1 MKVKLLKSCVW
12 FLPSSCVGV
21 FPPPSF
27 MYSLLSSSSIFL
39 FYVSA
44 YLFLSA
50 RPNPPF
56 SPALPDLRQSKVLVS
71 VSVSSPDLFHVVLRY
86 ANRVGSDVLGR
97 VSVIEDGRWSYYC
110 GNCECWMG
118 LFFFFFFF
126 SHPLSLVPVLEKK
139 ELFLIPLIPRVL
151 LFSCVWWLVVVND
164 CRWRLISSVF
174 SHLPGHR
181 SVQSSGI

>member
-1 MKVKLLKSCVW
+1 MLGCIFGVFSWFAFMVKVKLLKSCVW

-27 MYSLLSSSSIFL
+27 MFSLLSSSSIFL

-118 LFFFFFFF
+118 LFFFFFF
-126 SHPLSLVPVLEKK
+126 SHPSIARSSVGKERTLSHSLNSSSPSLLV
-139 ELFLIPLIPRVL
+139 
-151 LFSCVWWLVVVND
+151 CGGWWL
-164 CRWRLISSVF
+164 
-174 SHLPGHR
+174 
-181 SVQSSGI
+181 